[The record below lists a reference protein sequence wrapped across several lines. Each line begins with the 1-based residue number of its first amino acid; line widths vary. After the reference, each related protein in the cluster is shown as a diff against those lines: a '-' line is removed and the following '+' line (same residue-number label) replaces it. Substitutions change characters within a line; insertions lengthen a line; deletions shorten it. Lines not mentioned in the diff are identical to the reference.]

1 MKEEKSD
8 DSMSECRSKV
18 TTAAGEN
25 AVRDAETTDAEKASR
40 TALLNGVV
48 LTGDVGSRMEV
59 DDGLQEMASVHK
71 RCSWPRDRH
80 KERPCTA
87 E

>member
-40 TALLNGVV
+40 TALLKGVV
-48 LTGDVGSRMEV
+48 LTGAVGSRMEV
-59 DDGLQEMASVHK
+59 DGLQEMASVHK
-71 RCSWPRDRH
+71 TLQLAKRQTQGASVHC
-80 KERPCTA
+80 
-87 E
+87 